1 MRVCTGRKKS
11 VAQQGDIRAEVSRYK
26 PLDTLAS
33 SGKCLIGAADLSPTS
48 EGWCSFDG
56 RLTDEILRARNS
68 SKLKG
73 KKRGCCLSIT
83 FAFACPS

>member
-1 MRVCTGRKKS
+1 MLGEKKE
-11 VAQQGDIRAEVSRYK
+11 RRPAERF
-26 PLDTLAS
+26 
-33 SGKCLIGAADLSPTS
+33 IGAADMIIHFR
-48 EGWCSFDG
+48 GWCSFDG
-56 RLTDEILRARNS
+56 RLTDEIHRDRNS